1 MTLNGDKFEHLQVG
15 KNLKQENYSYK
26 DPSGNTITEKK
37 YIKDLGVYLT
47 DNLSWSKQID
57 EVVAK
62 ARAMSGWA
70 LRTFSARDK
79 NTMLTLWNSRV
90 RPVLDY
96 CSPLWSPRPWN
107 YKEIDFLEETQRTFT
122 RQINGMED
130 FDYAQRLKA
139 LKLYSIQR
147 RHERY
152 KIIYAYKIKEKLVP
166 NISEDHGL
174 QFFCNKR
181 HGYRCKIPS
190 YPLHHNKAG
199 RAREDSFTLTA
210 CNLWNAMPKYIRN
223 ISGKSVDHF
232 KRSLDK
238 ILVYYPDIPRC
249 SATGHLRDRHGR
261 NTNSLTDIYIM
272 KEHKRKIEKEA
283 EAHQLPTGGPRG
295 WPGSNQM

>member
-1 MTLNGDKFEHLQVG
+1 M
-15 KNLKQENYSYK
+15 
-26 DPSGNTITEKK
+26 
-37 YIKDLGVYLT
+37 
-47 DNLSWSKQID
+47 
-57 EVVAK
+57 A
-62 ARAMSGWA
+62 
-70 LRTFSARDK
+70 
-79 NTMLTLWNSRV
+79 
-90 RPVLDY
+90 
-96 CSPLWSPRPWN
+96 
-107 YKEIDFLEETQRTFT
+107 
-122 RQINGMED
+122 
-130 FDYAQRLKA
+130 RLKG

-147 RHERY
+147 RHQRY